1 MPFYKCL
8 HCPQNITRD
17 EKEFKPAI
25 QTDKPGLWDDEK
37 QTEETLFSDDD
48 FIMYYYED
56 EAEQMILD
64 QNAESSAAVSKSKTI
79 SEAFSQETNEEN
91 KKFNIDS
98 ETDEEEINAG
108 LTFPL
113 FIDENDYRETTLDDA
128 IKDKNHP
135 LSTEWPSNI
144 YRQFMEIVTE
154 YQLPN
159 SCGDRLIKL
168 FNSIENV
175 DKICFQNLPKRA
187 KNSLITDNTT
197 KNSKS
202 FQRLQRQVFQRC
214 LQILLSPIINK
225 TNMYFVIKNEIYSFT
240 PKISV
245 ILADMAEA
253 GAFTMTYL
261 PSTSKRPCY
270 CCLVDNN
277 DLNNMELS
285 HITLRTPEIMK
296 KIINENRAKDFLI
309 HEEINYFWKSK
320 DFNIYSA
327 TVLDRMHMLDLGI
340 TKYLLEY
347 TREYLQQKVDSKT
360 VNEID
365 HRLRKIPRYPGL
377 IIFKNGLE
385 NITKFTANDY
395 RNIMKVI
402 IFIIDNLYDNYK
414 EGGIMCKKLCNV
426 FYKYLKMYMMLRQEM
441 FTDMDLKELELH
453 KIRKSS
459 GFKNLLWEFK
469 FTEIEEKVS
478 QIIQDDTINPLH
490 KTGFKNFRAGLEEF
504 LTEND
509 VTYDENFGYFKIYSN
524 ASVESM
530 DIIRTSG
537 SFYGS
542 EWFSDVAVSSEKT
555 EWYGKALLLFEFFAE
570 NKKDPIN
577 LILLQ
582 WYDEIYEE
590 INMIAQQCGNQFLTK
605 MDNRLGTITPYN
617 NLRILSK
624 GYQQGVKFTGAEMRD
639 VMKIIVFVFDELYAI
654 DN

>member
-1 MPFYKCL
+1 MLSIIIYADSTTCDHLGKSSEHPIYISL
-8 HCPQNITRD
+8 GNIPNWIRN
-17 EKEFKPAI
+17 KP
-25 QTDKPGLWDDEK
+25 
-37 QTEETLFSDDD
+37 
-48 FIMYYYED
+48 
-56 EAEQMILD
+56 
-64 QNAESSAAVSKSKTI
+64 
-79 SEAFSQETNEEN
+79 
-91 KKFNIDS
+91 
-98 ETDEEEINAG
+98 
-108 LTFPL
+108 
-113 FIDENDYRETTLDDA
+113 DA
-128 IKDKNHP
+128 K
-135 LSTEWPSNI
+135 
-144 YRQFMEIVTE
+144 V
-154 YQLPN
+154 
-159 SCGDRLIKL
+159 LIGY
-168 FNSIENV
+168 
-175 DKICFQNLPKRA
+175 LPKLKA
-187 KNSLITDNTT
+187 KDNTT

-441 FTDMDLKELELH
+441 FTDMDLKELEVNVL
-453 KIRKSS
+453 K
-459 GFKNLLWEFK
+459 
-469 FTEIEEKVS
+469 
-478 QIIQDDTINPLH
+478 
-490 KTGFKNFRAGLEEF
+490 
-504 LTEND
+504 
-509 VTYDENFGYFKIYSN
+509 
-524 ASVESM
+524 
-530 DIIRTSG
+530 
-537 SFYGS
+537 
-542 EWFSDVAVSSEKT
+542 
-555 EWYGKALLLFEFFAE
+555 
-570 NKKDPIN
+570 
-577 LILLQ
+577 
-582 WYDEIYEE
+582 
-590 INMIAQQCGNQFLTK
+590 
-605 MDNRLGTITPYN
+605 
-617 NLRILSK
+617 
-624 GYQQGVKFTGAEMRD
+624 
-639 VMKIIVFVFDELYAI
+639 
-654 DN
+654 